1 MTDPRNDLRAG
12 IWRLAD
18 PKISLASFA
27 GMFLAAC
34 FAAVDVGLHLG
45 WLALTVLGV
54 FCVEVAKN
62 ASGEVIDFDSGTD
75 QAIREDERSPF
86 SGGKRVLVDG
96 LLTRRQTW
104 AIAALG
110 FGAAIVIGL
119 LIAVFRDTR
128 VLVFGLPGM
137 ALAWYYHGGSLRL
150 AYRGWGEVAV
160 AIAYG
165 PLVVLGTY
173 FVQAGYLNATLIHLS
188 MILGLLVAAFLWINE
203 FPDYRA
209 DREAGKHN
217 LVVRLGRE
225 RAALVYVVLVAS
237 AYGWLVLL
245 VLWGPHGKFVW
256 PGLVGAL
263 PASFA
268 AWRLQALDDG
278 LDTLVPAQ
286 VSTLL
291 SFLLMAAGAGLGYVL
306 L

>member
-1 MTDPRNDLRAG
+1 MSTAHEDLRAG
-12 IWRLAD
+12 FWRLAD

-27 GMFLAAC
+27 GMFMAAC

-75 QAIREDERSPF
+75 LDIRPEERSPF

-104 AIAALG
+104 TIAAAG
-110 FGAAIVIGL
+110 FAGAIVIGL
-119 LIAVFRDTR
+119 LIAAFRDSR
-128 VLVFGLPGM
+128 VLVFGLPGL

-150 AYRGWGEVAV
+150 AYRGWGELAV
-160 AIAYG
+160 ALAYG

-173 FVQAGYLNATLIHLS
+173 FVQAGYLNGTLVHLS
-188 MILGLLVAAFLWINE
+188 LILGLLVAAFLWINE

-209 DREAGKHN
+209 DRDAGKRN

-225 RAALVYVVLVAS
+225 RAALAYVVLLAS
-237 AYGWLVLL
+237 AYGWLALL
-245 VLWGPHGKFVW
+245 VLWEPHGRFVW
-256 PGLVGAL
+256 PGLAGAL
-263 PASFA
+263 PAAFSAWHLQSA
-268 AWRLQALDDG
+268 ATG
-278 LDTLVPAQ
+278 SGSTVPAQ
-286 VSTLL
+286 AAALL